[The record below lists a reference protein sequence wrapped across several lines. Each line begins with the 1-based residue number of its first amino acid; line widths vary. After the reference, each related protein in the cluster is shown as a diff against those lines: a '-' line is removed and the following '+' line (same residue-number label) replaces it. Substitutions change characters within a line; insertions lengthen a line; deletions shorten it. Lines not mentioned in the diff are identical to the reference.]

1 MMATEEKQ
9 ISLVQLVGKLLEE
22 EQAYFLVSVN
32 IRPINN
38 ISVFID
44 GDEGVTIEKCVKIN
58 RMLYKQIVETELFV
72 DGAFSL
78 EVSSPGVDE
87 PLKLKRQYFKNIGR
101 LLEIDTIEGNHL
113 EGKLLLADESAIELE
128 EERGKGKKKETIKHF
143 LQYDH
148 IKKAV
153 VKVVF

>member
-1 MMATEEKQ
+1 MATEEKQ

-153 VKVVF
+153 VKVIF

>member
-1 MMATEEKQ
+1 MATEEKQ
-9 ISLVQLVGKLLEE
+9 ISLVQMVGKLLEE

-58 RMLYKQIVETELFV
+58 RMLYKQIVENELLA
-72 DGAFSL
+72 DGEFSL

-87 PLKLKRQYFKNIGR
+87 PLKLKRQYIKNIGR
-101 LLEIDTIEGNHL
+101 FLEIDTIEGNHL

-128 EERGKGKKKETIKHF
+128 EERGKGKKKELIKHC
-143 LQYDH
+143 LQYDY
-148 IKKAV
+148 IKKAIV
-153 VKVVF
+153 RVVF

>member
-1 MMATEEKQ
+1 MATEEKQ
-9 ISLVQLVGKLLEE
+9 ISLVQMVGKLLEE

-58 RMLYKQIVETELFV
+58 RMLYKQIVENELLA
-72 DGAFSL
+72 DGEFSL

-87 PLKLKRQYFKNIGR
+87 PLKLKRQYIKNIGR
-101 LLEIDTIEGNHL
+101 FLEIDTIEGNHL
-113 EGKLLLADESAIELE
+113 EGKLLLADESVIELE
-128 EERGKGKKKETIKHF
+128 EERGKGKKKELIKHC
-143 LQYDH
+143 LQYGH
-148 IKKAV
+148 IKKAI

>member
-1 MMATEEKQ
+1 MATEEKQ

-101 LLEIDTIEGNHL
+101 LLEIDTTEGNHL

-153 VKVVF
+153 VKVIF

>member
-1 MMATEEKQ
+1 MATEEKQ
-9 ISLVQLVGKLLEE
+9 ISLVQMVGKLLEE

-148 IKKAV
+148 IIKAV
-153 VKVVF
+153 VKVIF

>member
-101 LLEIDTIEGNHL
+101 LLEIDTTEGNHL

-153 VKVVF
+153 VKVIF

>member
-1 MMATEEKQ
+1 MATEEKQ
-9 ISLVQLVGKLLEE
+9 ISLVQLIGKLLEE

-44 GDEGVTIEKCVKIN
+44 GDEGVTIEKCVKLN
-58 RMLYKQIVETELFV
+58 RMLYKQIVENELFA
-72 DGAFSL
+72 DGTFSL

-87 PLKLKRQYFKNIGR
+87 PLKLKRQYIKNIGR
-101 LLEIDTIEGNHL
+101 FLEVDTIEGNHF

-128 EERGKGKKKETIKHF
+128 EERGKGKKKELIKHF

-148 IKKAV
+148 IKQAI
-153 VKVVF
+153 VKVIF

>member
-148 IKKAV
+148 IIKAV
-153 VKVVF
+153 VKVIF

>member
-1 MMATEEKQ
+1 MATEEKQ

>member
-1 MMATEEKQ
+1 MATEEKQ
-9 ISLVQLVGKLLEE
+9 ISLVQMVGKLLEE

-44 GDEGVTIEKCVKIN
+44 GDEGATIEKCVKIN
-58 RMLYKQIVETELFV
+58 RMLYKQIVENELFV

-101 LLEIDTIEGNHL
+101 SLEVDTIEGNHL

-128 EERGKGKKKETIKHF
+128 EERGKGKKKELIKHF

-148 IKKAV
+148 IKQAI
-153 VKVVF
+153 VKVIF

>member
-153 VKVVF
+153 VKVIF

>member
-1 MMATEEKQ
+1 MATEEKQ

-128 EERGKGKKKETIKHF
+128 EERGKGKKRETIKHF

-153 VKVVF
+153 VKVIF

>member
-1 MMATEEKQ
+1 MATEEKQ
-9 ISLVQLVGKLLEE
+9 ISLVQMVGKLLEE

-58 RMLYKQIVETELFV
+58 RMLYKQIVENELLA
-72 DGAFSL
+72 DGEFSL

-87 PLKLKRQYFKNIGR
+87 PLKLKRQYIKNIGR
-101 LLEIDTIEGNHL
+101 FLEIDTIEGNHL
-113 EGKLLLADESAIELE
+113 EGKLLLADESVIELE
-128 EERGKGKKKETIKHF
+128 EERGKGKKKELIKHC

-148 IKKAV
+148 IKKAI